1 MANIVFSNNTVGL
14 HELFYDSH
22 AQLLRMIALDL
33 GAEDKI
39 DYLQEKFLGKKRKLK
54 KIKNPYAPKKPKS
67 SYFFFCD
74 EHRTNLIEKHKKKN
88 KGIKQKNKSM
98 MGLVAKELGKMWKEL
113 NNKDK
118 YTKFAIDD
126 KTRYENEM
134 NTFNEK
140 YG

>member
-22 AQLLRMIALDL
+22 AQLLRMVALEL

-54 KIKNPYAPKKPKS
+54 KQKNPYAPKKPKS

-74 EHRTNLIEKHKKKN
+74 EYRTSLIEKYKKKS
-88 KGIKQKNKSM
+88 KGKKQDKSM
-98 MGLVAKELGKMWKEL
+98 MGMVAKELGKMWKEL
-113 NNKDK
+113 DNKDK
-118 YTKFAIDD
+118 YNKMSVED
-126 KTRYENEM
+126 KKRYEKEM

>member
-22 AQLLRMIALDL
+22 AQLLRMVALDL

-39 DYLQEKFLGKKRKLK
+39 EYLQEKFLGKKRKLK
-54 KIKNPYAPKKPKS
+54 KQKNPYAPKKPKS

-74 EHRTNLIEKHKKKN
+74 EHRSNLIEKHKKKN
-88 KGIKQKNKSM
+88 KGKKQDKSM
-98 MGLVAKELGKMWKEL
+98 MGLVAKELGKMWKDL
-113 NNKDK
+113 KDKDK
-118 YTKFAIDD
+118 YTKMSVDD
-126 KTRYENEM
+126 KKRYEKEM
-134 NTFNEK
+134 STFNEK

>member
-1 MANIVFSNNTVGL
+1 MANIVFSNNTSGL

-22 AQLLRMIALDL
+22 AQLLRMIALEL

-39 DYLQEKFLGKKRKLK
+39 DYLQEKFLGKKLKLK
-54 KIKNPYAPKKPKS
+54 KQKNPYAPKKPKS

-74 EHRTNLIEKHKKKN
+74 EHRANLIEKHKKKN
-88 KGIKQKNKSM
+88 KGKKQDKSM

-113 NNKDK
+113 KNKDK
-118 YTKFAIDD
+118 YNKMSVED
-126 KTRYENEM
+126 KKRYEKEM
-134 NTFNEK
+134 STFNEK

>member
-1 MANIVFSNNTVGL
+1 MANIVFSNNTSGL

-22 AQLLRMIALDL
+22 AQLLRMVALDL

-39 DYLQEKFLGKKRKLK
+39 DYLQEKFLGKKLKLK
-54 KIKNPYAPKKPKS
+54 KQKNPHAPKKPKS

-74 EHRTNLIEKHKKKN
+74 EHRSALIEKHKKKN
-88 KGIKQKNKSM
+88 KGKKQDKSM

-113 NNKDK
+113 KSKDK
-118 YTKFAIDD
+118 YNKMSVDD
-126 KTRYENEM
+126 KKRYEKEM

>member
-22 AQLLRMIALDL
+22 AQLLRMVALEL

-54 KIKNPYAPKKPKS
+54 KQKNPYAPKKPKS

-88 KGIKQKNKSM
+88 KGKKQDQSM
-98 MGLVAKELGKMWKEL
+98 MGMVAKELGKMWKEL
-113 NNKDK
+113 DNKDNYNK
-118 YTKFAIDD
+118 MSVED
-126 KTRYENEM
+126 KKRYEKEM